1 MRVVPLGR
9 QTGGRGRAHHAGGA
23 PDVGGRAV
31 VSADQHL
38 HRAVLTRLDVLTEV
52 LVLREERRR
61 IRAGQDSFSP
71 TEALASLHVSS
82 EINMIDG
89 Y

>member
-61 IRAGQDSFSP
+61 IRAGQDFFSP
-71 TEALASLHVSS
+71 TEALAKQ
-82 EINMIDG
+82 NGTDG
-89 Y
+89 C